1 MEIESLLGQHPVPSM
16 TDFLLRGVI
25 TAKIS
30 TIFTRNAKK
39 IRCVPDVGKDT
50 TQGDAQKMMVITNA

>member
-1 MEIESLLGQHPVPSM
+1 M
-16 TDFLLRGVI
+16 TDFSLKDVI